1 MRFDQQLKDA
11 AMSFQVRRQ
20 IQCFTHFGG
29 HEAERERDQ
38 VSSLIEI
45 HYAIGV
51 SSRNTPRI
59 TDGQTF
65 TSPTQSTEALAS
77 LGDGTTLECS
87 ASSFEL
93 VQKSCDST
101 ESLLSSFTLVE
112 PESMVLEPGSELSPD
127 ATPVPT
133 EEEEFLAN
141 MSGDAD
147 EFGVRLCCSYCLYS
161 GHFEAPSLIWFMPP

>member
-1 MRFDQQLKDA
+1 MRPCLSRCA
-11 AMSFQVRRQ
+11 NRQ
-20 IQCFTHFGG
+20 TDFLG
-29 HEAERERDQ
+29 HETERERDQ

-45 HYAIGV
+45 HYAIGA

-59 TDGQTF
+59 TDGETF
-65 TSPTQSTEALAS
+65 TSPTQSSEALAS
-77 LGDGTTLECS
+77 SSGGTTLECS

-93 VQKSCDST
+93 VRKSCGST

-112 PESMVLEPGSELSPD
+112 PHSIALEPGSELPPD

-147 EFGVRLCCSYCLYS
+147 EFGVRLCCLYS
-161 GHFEAPSLIWFMPP
+161 SHFESTSLIWFMPP

>member
-1 MRFDQQLKDA
+1 MLKAAQTKWISRLVAKTSIQEALMRFDQQLKDA

-20 IQCFTHFGG
+20 IHCYTHFGG
-29 HEAERERDQ
+29 HETERERDQ

-65 TSPTQSTEALAS
+65 TSPIQSSEALAS

-112 PESMVLEPGSELSPD
+112 PDSMVLEPGSDYRASRDRCREQR
-127 ATPVPT
+127 
-133 EEEEFLAN
+133 
-141 MSGDAD
+141 D
-147 EFGVRLCCSYCLYS
+147 EKRD
-161 GHFEAPSLIWFMPP
+161 M